1 MRNKQILRLAAGAA
15 LLALCLATAHWWPAR
30 VADSRVDAT
39 AASRPTGQQ
48 TPHAPIISTPF
59 PARLAKIGH
68 AGLVQA
74 ASMPLSPTGEPRLF
88 TYTTGKV
95 LHQEGATLF
104 PVKLNMD
111 DIFASALNGRL
122 DLTAPD
128 GSPVSLAFDK
138 HVEHDNKNWTWI
150 GREVG
155 GDTSRNAIITFGP
168 DATFGS
174 LPSINGN
181 QLKLTTVAGQTYI
194 ASTPL
199 ALLHQGTDP
208 AGDIVLPP
216 IASADTSGTGTGAA
230 PQTPVAISADAS
242 SSATG
247 PMVDVF
253 IAYTSGY
260 KVARGGTTDA
270 AATAINYLV
279 DVANYALFNS
289 RVPGQYRLVGTMEV
303 NYPDASLNSQAL
315 ADVQSTSPTSP
326 LAAVHAAR
334 EKYGADIVSLMRV
347 FNPSQEG
354 CGVAYIMDSSH
365 NPDYAYSE
373 VSDGEYQVS
382 PGYYR
387 YCTTVT
393 LAHEMGHNLGAAH
406 NTQIDPTG
414 GIFPYSHGYR
424 DDAAGFYDIMAY
436 GLDGQTQFEIYSTP
450 LLGNCYNQLCGNTLT
465 ADVVRTFKQTMPIAA
480 AYRASVFSSTDDGL
494 RGQITSAA
502 TGRCLDLQDGAL
514 NNGAGIQM
522 WDCNG
527 LIQQQWGFAITDG
540 TISPL
545 DNASALTV
553 VGNPVVDGAPVQLWS
568 SEPNQA
574 WYFSNAA
581 LVTSNGKVL
590 DAVNFGTGNGTLLQV
605 WDDLGGANQRWS
617 FDQATG
623 RITNQVGRCLD
634 ILNYGVADNTPV
646 QIWDCAGTPNQGWR
660 LQNNGLMISYT
671 GLCLQLT
678 GNAAGDG
685 SQVSV
690 ATCTGNPQ
698 QLWRLRGE
706 IRDKHSD
713 KCLDD
718 PLGGTANGS
727 HLQVWTCLGN
737 SHQQW
742 LY

>member
-1 MRNKQILRLAAGAA
+1 MRNKQILRFTAGAA
-15 LLALCLATAHWWPAR
+15 LFALCLVTAQWSKHI
-30 VADSRVDAT
+30 VDSRLDAK
-39 AASRPTGQQ
+39 AAAKTTSAQ
-48 TPHAPIISTPF
+48 TSNTPSMSTSF
-59 PARLAKIGH
+59 PARLAKIGSG
-68 AGLVQA
+68 ALAQA
-74 ASMPLSPTGEPRLF
+74 ALAPSSPTGAPRLF
-88 TYTTGKV
+88 TYTTGKT
-95 LHQEGATLF
+95 LHQGGATLF

-111 DIFASALNGRL
+111 DVFASALTGRL

-128 GSPVSLAFDK
+128 GSPLSLTFDK
-138 HVEHDNKNWTWI
+138 HVEHANKNWTWI
-150 GREVG
+150 GQEVG

-199 ALLHQGTDP
+199 ALLHQGTNP

-216 IASADTSGTGTGAA
+216 VASADTSGTGVA
-230 PQTPVAISADAS
+230 PQVPVTSADAS

-260 KVARGGTTDA
+260 RVARGGTTDS

-354 CGVAYIMDSSH
+354 CGVAYIMNSSH

-424 DDAAGFYDIMAY
+424 DDAAAFYDIMAY
-436 GLDGQTQFEIYSTP
+436 GLDNQTQFEIYSTP
-450 LLGNCYNQLCGNTLT
+450 LLGNCYNQLCGDTAT
-465 ADVVRTFKQTMPIAA
+465 ADVVRTFKQTMSIAA
-480 AYRASVFSSTDDGL
+480 AYRTSVFSSTDDGL

-502 TGRCLDLQDGAL
+502 TGRCVDLADGVF
-514 NNGAGIQM
+514 NNGTRVQM

-545 DNASALTV
+545 NDASGLAV
-553 VGNPVVDGAPVQLWS
+553 VNNPMVDGAAVQLWS
-568 SEPNQA
+568 STGSPNQS
-574 WYFSNAA
+574 WYFNNAA
-581 LVTSNGKVL
+581 LVTSSGKVL
-590 DAVNFGTGNGTLLQV
+590 DAVNYGTGNGTRLQV

-617 FDQATG
+617 FDQSTG
-623 RITNQVGRCLD
+623 RITNQAGRCLD

-646 QIWDCAGTPNQGWR
+646 QIWDCAGTTNQGWR
-660 LQNNGLMISYT
+660 LQNNGLMISNT

-685 SQVSV
+685 TQVSV
-690 ATCTGNPQ
+690 ATCTGSPQ

-706 IRDKHSD
+706 IRNKQSN

-727 HLQVWTCLGN
+727 RLQVWTCLGN